1 MEEIEH
7 LDPWCRI
14 QEEEVQKRQQVQ
26 RNSLINAWLAL
37 RTRILSLQS
46 TEKSSERYS

>member
-7 LDPWCRI
+7 LDPWSRI
-14 QEEEVQKRQQVQ
+14 QEEVQKRQQVQ

-37 RTRILSLQS
+37 RPRILSLPS